1 MKKKIMFGLIS
12 LLSLNTIVSA
22 NELVEPISSIVKNGT
37 LYVDTTIPTTDEEFK
52 NTESVLNEQYKEY
65 LTDDEKTINKRLYLA
80 DCSSDYLTCNVI
92 YESCLVGEGCGG
104 IPTEVKMK
112 WKEVYSDTFNLAAPN
127 GILELNAVKPH
138 SSEELDYY
146 VNVYSLK
153 VFLDDDFHVYINNVN
168 DDMTEG
174 LLTLSKMDESS
185 NWIDIE
191 SHVVQLKWKTEDSL
205 IKNTV
210 NSYIKNMEDTRPEGN
225 ENPSVIYYDLIDL
238 SKINYMNYLKSSSE
252 IDVNNYIKYIPDIK
266 KIFVGSN
273 IDLYLDV
280 RAGDYVPM
288 YKLGFGGIVI
298 YYNDI
303 MYGVVDSVGIIQKNV
318 IYIPDE
324 TEDTSDAY
332 IAAAKKRIDEYLG
345 NTETKIE
352 VAGTLDSIDTYFS
365 KLGDKSKMG
374 KYYYNVTVGEVTEE
388 FVFIKDSSKIE
399 TPTYNTKDIRT
410 NVSVSTKSSEVPL
423 DTVVKV
429 EEVKNNSEEF
439 RNINL
444 ILKIENEDEMQVYD
458 IKLYS
463 ESSSEYITKL
473 ENGKFEVSLPIKD
486 SLKGK
491 KLVAYYINEK
501 GEIEEHDVTV
511 VDGVATF
518 TTDHFSVYTIAE
530 KNNNLS
536 GETVPPTG
544 DNIMIF
550 ICIGLIGLIGL
561 GTSLVL
567 RKREN

>member
-12 LLSLNTIVSA
+12 LLSLNNIVSA
-22 NELVEPISSIVKNGT
+22 NEIVEPVSSIVKNGT
-37 LYVDTTIPTTDEEFK
+37 LYVDTTVPTNDEEFE
-52 NTESVLNEQYKEY
+52 NTRSILNEQYKDY
-65 LTDDEKTINKRLYLA
+65 LNDDEEIINKSLYLA
-80 DCSSDYLTCNVI
+80 DCSSDYSTCAIV
-92 YESCLVGEGCGG
+92 YECCIVGEGCGG
-104 IPTEVKMK
+104 VPTEVKIS
-112 WKEVYSDTFNLAAPN
+112 WKEVYSDTFNLVAPN
-127 GILELNAVKPH
+127 GILELNAIKPRNDD
-138 SSEELDYY
+138 ELDYY
-146 VNVYSLK
+146 INVYSLSI
-153 VFLDDDFHVYINNVN
+153 FSDEEYHIYISNIN

-174 LLTLSKMDESS
+174 LLNLSKTDENG
-185 NWIDIE
+185 NWLDIE
-191 SHVVQLKWKTEDSL
+191 SHVVQLKWQTEDSL
-205 IKNTV
+205 IKNSV
-210 NSYIKNMEDTRPEGN
+210 NSYIKNMEDTRPKDN

-252 IDVNNYIKYIPDIK
+252 IDVNNYVKYISDIK

-280 RAGDYVPM
+280 RAGDYAPM
-288 YKLGFGGIVI
+288 YRLGFGGLVV

-303 MYGVVDSVGIIQKNV
+303 MYGLVDRVGIIQKNV
-318 IYIPDE
+318 IYIPNE

-365 KLGDKSKMG
+365 ELGDKSKMG
-374 KYYYNVTVGEVTEE
+374 KYYYNVTVGKVTEE

-410 NVSVSTKSSEVPL
+410 NVSVSTTSSEVPL

-429 EEVKNNSEEF
+429 EEIKNDSEEF
-439 RNINL
+439 KNINL

-491 KLVAYYINEK
+491 KLVAYYINEN

-530 KNNNLS
+530 KNNTIS
-536 GETVPPTG
+536 GEQVPPTG
-544 DNIMIF
+544 DNITTY